1 MHEIKQQ
8 INLEQIQLPKGHF
21 ELMFDDE
28 RWPTITK
35 QQFSPSGYI
44 TAQPVSGK
52 GGRGSAWF
60 VETPV
65 GPAVLKHYRRGGWA
79 AKLTAN
85 RYFYL
90 GLFRTRGLKE
100 FQLLSYMRDVGLP
113 VPIPLAAFSVK
124 RFGFYQ
130 AALLTSRI
138 ENTHSLTDALR
149 NQTAPWEKVGKTLA
163 RFHAANFRHADLN
176 ANNIL
181 ISQSEDIFFIDWDKG
196 EIGIS
201 NGSWFEKVL
210 ARLVRSLR
218 KENANADQAYLE
230 SGIHKLLKA
239 YKKAMP

>member
-1 MHEIKQQ
+1 MRQ
-8 INLEQIQLPKGHF
+8 INNQINPQHIQLPKGHF

-28 RWPTITK
+28 RWSNITK
-35 QQFSPSGYI
+35 QQFSASGYLN
-44 TAQPVSGK
+44 AQTVSGK

-79 AKLTAN
+79 AKLTSN
-85 RYFYL
+85 HYLYL
-90 GLFRTRGLKE
+90 GLLRTRSLKE

-113 VPIPLAAFSVK
+113 VPIPLAAFSVR

-138 ENTHSLTDALR
+138 ENAHSLADALR

-163 RFHAANFRHADLN
+163 RFHAANIRHADLN

-181 ISQSEDIFFIDWDKG
+181 ITQSEDIFFIDWDKG
-196 EIGIS
+196 EIGMG
-201 NGSWFEKVL
+201 NASWSDKVIT
-210 ARLVRSLR
+210 RLIRSLR
-218 KENANADQAYLE
+218 KEYLHADSAYLE
-230 SGIHKLLKA
+230 MGTQKMIKA
-239 YKKAMP
+239 YKEAMP

>member
-1 MHEIKQQ
+1 MREINKQ
-8 INLEQIQLPKGHF
+8 INPQYTQLPKGHF

-35 QQFSPSGYI
+35 QQFSPIGYI
-44 TAQPVSGK
+44 AAQPISGK

-60 VETPV
+60 VETPI

-79 AKLTAN
+79 AKLTSKH
-85 RYFYL
+85 YMYL
-90 GLFRTRGLKE
+90 GLFRTRSLKE
-100 FQLLSYMRDVGLP
+100 FQLLSYLRDEGLP
-113 VPIPLAAFSVK
+113 VPIPLAAFSVR

-149 NQTAPWEKVGKTLA
+149 NQTAPWEKVGQTLA
-163 RFHAANFRHADLN
+163 RFHTAKIRHADLN

-196 EIGIS
+196 EIAI
-201 NGSWFEKVL
+201 GSGGWFDKVIT
-210 ARLVRSLR
+210 RLVRSLR
-218 KENANADQAYLE
+218 KEYKHVDAAYLE
-230 SGIHKLLKA
+230 AGIQKMNRA
-239 YKKAMP
+239 YKEAMP